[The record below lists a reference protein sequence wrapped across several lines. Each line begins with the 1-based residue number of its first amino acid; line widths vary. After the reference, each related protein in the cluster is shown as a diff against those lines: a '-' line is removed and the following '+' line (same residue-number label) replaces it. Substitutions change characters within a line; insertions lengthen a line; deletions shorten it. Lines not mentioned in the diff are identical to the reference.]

1 MIIKLSTDFIAN
13 QLQCPDGQRRIEYV
27 DKGGTG
33 LYVEVRATS
42 QGQGTFYLRFKD
54 SNGKTCHQ
62 KIGRTTEITLDD
74 ARQRAKMLKAQIT
87 LGADPQAERN
97 SKNAV
102 VTFDIFFRDHYMPH
116 AKVHNRGWKKKLQM
130 YDLRL
135 AKTFGQKRLDQIKRH
150 EISSWHLA
158 LREDGLS
165 PAYSDR
171 FLALFRNSLNKAVE
185 YEMLEKNPAIG
196 VKQFNIDNRKQRFL
210 DDAELKRFLSVLATD
225 KNRTVCLIVL
235 FLLSTGA
242 RLGEALKVKWEDI
255 DVATRVWRIPASNSK
270 SKKIRSVP
278 LNDSALAVVAQ
289 LDTEDKFD
297 YLFINRKTGKP
308 FTTIAKT
315 FNRLTSQAN
324 LTHWTP
330 HSCRHQY
337 ASFLVNSGRS
347 LYEVQHCLGHA
358 SSATSERYSHL
369 TSESLQDAADSASDV
384 IKAAMPKMTSESD
397 PTTISR
403 DG

>member
-1 MIIKLSTDFIAN
+1 A
-13 QLQCPDGQRRIEYV
+13 
-27 DKGGTG
+27 
-33 LYVEVRATS
+33 
-42 QGQGTFYLRFKD
+42 
-54 SNGKTCHQ
+54 NGKTCHQ
-62 KIGRTTEITLDD
+62 KIGRTVEITLDD
-74 ARQRAKMLKAQIT
+74 ARQRAKRLKAEIT
-87 LGADPQAERN
+87 LGGNPQADR
-97 SKNAV
+97 KARDAV
-102 VTFDIFFRDHYMPH
+102 ITVDIFFQEHYLPH
-116 AKVHNRGWKKKLQM
+116 AKACNRGWKKKLQM
-130 YDLRL
+130 YDLRI
-135 AKTFGQKRLDQIKRH
+135 AKPFGHKRLDQIKRH
-150 EISSWHLA
+150 DISSWHLG

-171 FLALFRNSLNKAVE
+171 FLALFRNCLNKAVE

-196 VKQFNIDNRKQRFL
+196 VKQFNIDNRIQRFL
-210 DDAELKRFLSVLATD
+210 DDAELKRFLSVLATH

-255 DVATRVWRIPASNSK
+255 DTVARVWRIPASNSK

-278 LNDSALAVVAQ
+278 LNNSALAVVAQ

-308 FTTIAKT
+308 FTSIAKT
-315 FNRLTSQAN
+315 FKQLTSLAN

-369 TSESLQDAADSASDV
+369 TSKSLRDAADSASNV
-384 IKAAMPKMTSESD
+384 IKAAMLKITSESD
-397 PTTISR
+397 PVTVNR
-403 DG
+403 DGGER